1 MSMNAPGRSPRH
13 RRSGWRAGLARLR
26 QRLRPPLWA
35 LVLACTST
43 ALGGIAWTHHAW
55 SVHFERAHALEDA
68 LGETLRHVDQAQS
81 LAREQLAAQDRTA
94 AAPVVQ
100 PARPARPG
108 DGPDPIAE
116 PDLGDSPG
124 NRAGIRETDGAGNGA
139 ISTIRVR
146 QAAELQSALSLLD
159 TWQQLAEESSPDA
172 ETTRALTAAARRFR
186 DGIRQLHQQLTH
198 GPSDWVM
205 GPQALASRRE
215 TAAMAMEME
224 RVEHLLLDHMARAQR
239 QQASLAL
246 LLSALSIA
254 ALIWR
259 LQRRSPKAI
268 RTGWQASRAT
278 PVGALGAM
286 EAVEA
291 VESVSSLPGEDLA
304 GRDDPFDDANG
315 PADAPITDLVIRA
328 ARAMPDP
335 YWVIDGEGQRVAGP
349 LRELP
354 LDLAEPPL
362 RERMLACV
370 RSALSSG
377 RAQSLPYR
385 LDTDN
390 GPRWYEARVQAMP
403 GTTLVVWQS
412 RDVTATQAAGQ
423 REQDRSRLHR
433 FKSHVDQAIVWAR
446 SAHELFDRVVR
457 VAVGEAGLQL
467 AWLVEAGGTGR
478 PPRLR
483 AQHGDAELMELC
495 AASLPPAT
503 HSHAAALA
511 QALLSGLTQWRP
523 GCVRSPSGE
532 PLDLLALPIRH
543 AEAVVAVLMLVGPR
557 LDPDDADQHEVVRE
571 LGLDLSHALAR
582 LSRDARLQESLAR
595 VRLHAAALEST
606 QDGVMVTDLRPRIV
620 SVNRA
625 YTEITGYTE
634 SDVAGQSPKLLTS
647 GRHDPAFF
655 SALWESLLTHGR
667 WQGEIQNRRKS
678 GELYTQWT
686 SISTVRNDAG
696 EPTHYVTV
704 FTDITAQKQAEAQL
718 QHLAHFDPLTQL
730 PNRLLVLN
738 RLDHAIAAADRAQ
751 RRVAVLFID
760 LDNFKTVND
769 SLGHAAGDRLLEA
782 VAQRLFTRARREDTL
797 GRLGGDEFI
806 LILEQVREAPEA
818 AQVAQELL
826 TLLEAPFHI
835 AGQDVY
841 VQSSIG
847 ISIYPEDAREAGELV
862 RDADAAMYQAKR
874 AGRGTFRYYTE
885 ALTAAAQTKLTL
897 DTRLRRALEQREF
910 ELYYQPL
917 YRIADRRLIG
927 LEALV
932 RLNQPGLPPVGPA
945 EFIPVLEETGQITA
959 LGAWVTQEACRQG
972 RAWLD
977 EGLDFGRIAINLSP
991 LEVRRGQTD
1000 ERIRAALQSS
1010 GLPADRLELE
1020 ITESGLMEQGERAE
1034 AFLHN
1039 LRSIGVQLAIDD
1051 FGTGY
1056 SSLAYLKRFPVS
1068 KLKIDRGFVRDLP
1081 GDVSDAQLVQ
1091 TMVAMGRNLGISVVA
1106 EGVETEEQLAYLQEL
1121 GCESAQGYLFSKPRP
1136 AAEVRAWLPVLA
1148 DAPTDKADTPGE
1160 PARVP

>member
-1 MSMNAPGRSPRH
+1 MSGRRPSSW
-13 RRSGWRAGLARLR
+13 RRALLQAGLRV
-26 QRLRPPLWA
+26 PVWA
-35 LVLACTST
+35 LVLCCLATS
-43 ALGGIAWTHHAW
+43 LGGIAWVHQAW
-55 SVHFERAHALEDA
+55 SDRFEHMHALEDA
-68 LGETLRHVDQAQS
+68 LAETLRHVEQAQG
-81 LAREQLAAQDRTA
+81 LAREKAAAQPTRPTA
-94 AAPVVQ
+94 PLVRADAPASHADEGGTGGR
-100 PARPARPG
+100 PPEAR
-108 DGPDPIAE
+108 
-116 PDLGDSPG
+116 L
-124 NRAGIRETDGAGNGA
+124 TQ
-139 ISTIRVR
+139 V
-146 QAAELQSALSLLD
+146 AELQTALSMLD
-159 TWQQLAEESSPDA
+159 TWQRLAEQVSHDA
-172 ETTRALTAAARRFR
+172 DTARQVASAARRFR
-186 DGIRQLHQQLTH
+186 DGIRLLHQQLTH
-198 GPSDWVM
+198 GPSDWVL
-205 GPQALASRRE
+205 GPQAVASQRE
-215 TAAMAMEME
+215 TVAMAMELE
-224 RVEHLLLDHMARAQR
+224 RVEHLVLERIVQSQQRQATLVLLLAALSAATLIGRLRLSRKAREAASRRAEIVDITRPADGARRPDLMQDSLPALLDPLDPQ
-239 QQASLAL
+239 
-246 LLSALSIA
+246 
-254 ALIWR
+254 
-259 LQRRSPKAI
+259 P
-268 RTGWQASRAT
+268 
-278 PVGALGAM
+278 
-286 EAVEA
+286 
-291 VESVSSLPGEDLA
+291 DLA
-304 GRDDPFDDANG
+304 Q
-315 PADAPITDLVIRA
+315 RA
-328 ARAMPDP
+328 ARSLPDP
-335 YWVIDGEGQRVAGP
+335 YWVIDGEGQRLAGP
-349 LRELP
+349 ARDLP
-354 LDLAEPPL
+354 LDLAERPL
-362 RERMLACV
+362 RERMVATV
-370 RSALSSG
+370 RSALASG
-377 RAQSLPYR
+377 RVQSLAYS
-385 LDTDN
+385 LDTEQ

-403 GTTLVVWQS
+403 GTAMVVWQS
-412 RDVTATQAAGQ
+412 RDVSAGQAAGQ
-423 REQDRSRLHR
+423 REQDRGRLHR

-446 SAHELFDRVVR
+446 SAHELFDRVTR
-457 VAVGEAGLQL
+457 VAISEAGLQL
-467 AWLVEAGGTGR
+467 AWLVEAGGPGR
-478 PPRLR
+478 TPRLR
-483 AQHGDAELMELC
+483 AQHGEAALMDLC

-511 QALLSGLTQWRP
+511 QAQLSGLAQWRP
-523 GCVRSPSGE
+523 GCVRTPSGE
-532 PLDLLALPIRH
+532 ALDLLALPVRN
-543 AEAVVAVLMLVGPR
+543 AEAVVAVLMLAGAR
-557 LDPDDADQHEVVRE
+557 LDPDDPDQLDVVRE

-634 SDVAGQSPKLLTS
+634 ADVAGQSPKLLTS

-655 SALWESLLTHGR
+655 SALWEDLLTHGR
-667 WQGEIQNRRKS
+667 WQGEIQNRRKN

-686 SISTVRNDAG
+686 SISTVRNDLG

-718 QHLAHFDPLTQL
+718 QHMAHFDPLTQL
-730 PNRLLVLN
+730 PNRMLVLN
-738 RLDHAIAAADRAQ
+738 RLDRAIAAAERAQ

-782 VAQRLFTRARREDTL
+782 VAQRLVTRTRREDTL

-806 LILEQVREAPEA
+806 LVLEQLHEAPEA

-826 TLLEAPFHI
+826 ALLEAPFHI

-847 ISIYPEDAREAGELV
+847 ISLYPEDAHEAGELV

-874 AGRGTFRYYTE
+874 AGRGTYRFYTE
-885 ALTAAAQTKLTL
+885 SLTAAAQNKLTL

-910 ELYYQPL
+910 ELFYQPL

-1000 ERIRAALQSS
+1000 ERIRAALQAS
-1010 GLPADRLELE
+1010 GLPASRLELE

-1039 LRSIGVQLAIDD
+1039 LRSTGVQLAIDD

-1056 SSLAYLKRFPVS
+1056 SSLAYLRRFPVS
-1068 KLKIDRGFVRDLP
+1068 KLKIDRSFVRDLP
-1081 GDVSDAQLVQ
+1081 GDISGAQLVQ

-1106 EGVETEEQLAYLQEL
+1106 EGVETEEQLAYLREL

-1136 AAEVRAWLPVLA
+1136 ASEARAWLPKLA
-1148 DAPTDKADTPGE
+1148 DGPSAQVGSKGE
-1160 PARVP
+1160 PARAG

>member
-1 MSMNAPGRSPRH
+1 MNPPQRPARPDTPRTARRAPG
-13 RRSGWRAGLARLR
+13 WRLALARTRQRWDAGLRL
-26 QRLRPPLWA
+26 PLWLLLLGCA
-35 LVLACTST
+35 AT
-43 ALGGIAWTHHAW
+43 ALGGIAWTHQTW
-55 SVHFERAHALEDA
+55 SSHFERAHALEDA
-68 LGETLRHVDQAQS
+68 LSETLRHVDQAQS
-81 LAREQLAAQDRTA
+81 MAREQIAARDHRPAAVPAVRTA
-94 AAPVVQ
+94 TPAPATGEV
-100 PARPARPG
+100 
-108 DGPDPIAE
+108 DPMAD
-116 PDLGDSPG
+116 PDLGE
-124 NRAGIRETDGAGNGA
+124 RA
-139 ISTIRVR
+139 ISTVRVL
-146 QAAELQSALSLLD
+146 QAAELQSALALLD
-159 TWQQLAEESSPDA
+159 TWQRLAEDASPD
-172 ETTRALTAAARRFR
+172 EDTTRQLVAAARRYR

-198 GPSDWVM
+198 GPSDWVL

-224 RVEHLLLDHMARAQR
+224 RVEHVLLDHMALAQR
-239 QQASLAL
+239 RQASLAL
-246 LLSALSIA
+246 LLSALSTG

-259 LQRRSPKAI
+259 LRRRIGAPAARDGAHGHNGSGSTPAA
-268 RTGWQASRAT
+268 RNPGLLVDSLASLDD
-278 PVGALGAM
+278 G
-286 EAVEA
+286 
-291 VESVSSLPGEDLA
+291 PGRVDDDL
-304 GRDDPFDDANG
+304 DAS
-315 PADAPITDLVIRA
+315 ATDLVVRA

-335 YWVIDGEGQRVAGP
+335 YWVVDGEGQRMAGP

-362 RERMLACV
+362 RERMVATV

-377 RAQSLPYR
+377 RPQSLSYR
-385 LDTDN
+385 LDTDQ

-467 AWLVEAGGTGR
+467 AWLVEAGGPGR

-483 AQHGDAELMELC
+483 AQHGEADLMELC

-511 QALLSGLTQWRP
+511 QAQLSGLAQWRP
-523 GCVRSPSGE
+523 GCVRSSSGE
-532 PLDLLALPIRH
+532 PLDLLALPVRN

-782 VAQRLFTRARREDTL
+782 VAQRLITRARREDTL

-847 ISIYPEDAREAGELV
+847 ISVYPEDAREAGELV

-874 AGRGTFRYYTE
+874 AGRGTYRYYTE
-885 ALTAAAQTKLTL
+885 ALTAAAQNKLTL

-917 YRIADRRLIG
+917 YRIEDRRLIG

-1000 ERIRAALQSS
+1000 ERIRAALQAS

-1136 AAEVRAWLPVLA
+1136 AAEVRAWLPALA
-1148 DAPTDKADTPGE
+1148 DAPTRRADTPGE

>member
-1 MSMNAPGRSPRH
+1 MSRARTG
-13 RRSGWRAGLARLR
+13 SGWRTVLARR
-26 QRLRPPLWA
+26 VARLRPPLWA
-35 LVLACTST
+35 LVLTCATV
-43 ALGGIAWTHHAW
+43 ALGGIAWTHHGW
-55 SVHFERAHALEDA
+55 STHFERAHALEDA

-81 LAREQLAAQDRTA
+81 LAREQAAAQERIA
-94 AAPVVQ
+94 ATPSVQVV
-100 PARPARPG
+100 RPARAE

-116 PDLGDSPG
+116 PDLD
-124 NRAGIRETDGAGNGA
+124 DDA
-139 ISTIRVR
+139 ISPLRVR
-146 QAAELQSALSLLD
+146 QAAELQSALALLD
-159 TWQQLAEESSPDA
+159 TWQRLAEEGSPDA
-172 ETTRALTAAARRFR
+172 ETTRQITAAARRFR

-198 GPSDWVM
+198 GPSDWVL
-205 GPQALASRRE
+205 GPQALANRRE
-215 TAAMAMEME
+215 TATMAMEME
-224 RVEHLLLDHMARAQR
+224 RVEHLLLDHMARSQR
-239 QQASLAL
+239 QRASISLM
-246 LLSALSIA
+246 LSAMSLG
-254 ALIWR
+254 ALTWR
-259 LQRRSPKAI
+259 LRRRRPARSGPDWGI
-268 RTGWQASRAT
+268 RSARAT
-278 PVGALGAM
+278 DRA
-286 EAVEA
+286 EA
-291 VESVSSLPGEDLA
+291 VSSLPAEDLGDA
-304 GRDDPFDDANG
+304 EGPHHQTDGRDEL
-315 PADAPITDLVIRA
+315 PITDLVIRA

-349 LRELP
+349 SNDLP

-362 RERMLACV
+362 RERMLATV
-370 RSALSSG
+370 RSALTSG
-377 RAQSLPYR
+377 RTQNLAYR
-385 LDTDN
+385 LETEL
-390 GPRWYEARVQAMP
+390 GPRWFEARVQAMP
-403 GTTLVVWQS
+403 GTALVVWQS
-412 RDVTATQAAGQ
+412 RDVSASQAAGQ

-457 VAVGEAGLQL
+457 VAVGDAGLQL
-467 AWLVEAGGTGR
+467 AWLVEAGGPGR

-483 AQHGDAELMELC
+483 AQHGEAELMALC

-511 QALLSGLTQWRP
+511 QAQLSGLTQWRP
-523 GCVRSPSGE
+523 GCVRSASGE
-532 PLDLLALPIRH
+532 PLDLLALPVRN

-557 LDPDDADQHEVVRE
+557 LDPDDADQQEVVRE
-571 LGLDLSHALAR
+571 LGMDLSHALAR

-634 SDVAGQSPKLLTS
+634 ADVAGQSPKLLTS

-667 WQGEIQNRRKS
+667 WQGEIQNRRKT

-738 RLDHAIAAADRAQ
+738 RLDHAIAAADRAK

-782 VAQRLFTRARREDTL
+782 VAQRLVTRARREDTL

-874 AGRGTFRYYTE
+874 AGRGTYRYYTE
-885 ALTAAAQTKLTL
+885 SLTAAAQTRLSL

-910 ELYYQPL
+910 ELHYQPL

-991 LEVRRGQTD
+991 QEVRRGQTD
-1000 ERIRAALQSS
+1000 ERIRAALQAS

-1068 KLKIDRGFVRDLP
+1068 KLKIDRSFVRDLP
-1081 GDVSDAQLVQ
+1081 GDISDAQLVQ
-1091 TMVAMGRNLGISVVA
+1091 TMVAMGRNLGIAVVA
-1106 EGVETEEQLAYLQEL
+1106 EGVETEEQLAYLREL
-1121 GCESAQGYLFSKPRP
+1121 GCESAQGYLLGRP
-1136 AAEVRAWLPVLA
+1136 LAAAEVRARLPDLA
-1148 DAPTDKADTPGE
+1148 DASTARMDATAE
-1160 PARVP
+1160 PARAS